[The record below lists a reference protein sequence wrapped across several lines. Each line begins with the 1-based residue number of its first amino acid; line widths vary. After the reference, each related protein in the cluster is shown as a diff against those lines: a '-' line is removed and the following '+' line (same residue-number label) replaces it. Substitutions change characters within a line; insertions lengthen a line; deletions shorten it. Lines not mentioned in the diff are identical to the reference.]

1 MTPADPEDGT
11 KAKPAPAEDAEVV
24 TSPPAA
30 APVEAEPVEEPAPA
44 TTEDAEV
51 NSPPAAA
58 PVEAEP
64 VAQPAPAT
72 IAAAPLEAE
81 PVAEPA
87 PRTIAAAPVEAEA
100 EEAGE
105 SPRRQRRWPWLALL
119 LLVLAALL
127 GMALGVGVVLR
138 GRSFGTQLPADQ
150 AARPT
155 FVIAAPPSPSP
166 SGSPRSLATPVAAST
181 NTEEYTVEAGDT
193 LRSIAQRVY
202 GDPAQWPRIYDANR
216 ETIGPDPDTL
226 NAQTKLRIPRP

>member
-1 MTPADPEDGT
+1 VTPADPEDGT

-24 TSPPAA
+24 NSPPAA
-30 APVEAEPVEEPAPA
+30 APAEADAAAKPAPV
-44 TTEDAEV
+44 TTEDAEVV

-64 VAQPAPAT
+64 VAEPAPAT
-72 IAAAPLEAE
+72 IAAAPVEAE
-81 PVAEPA
+81 P
-87 PRTIAAAPVEAEA
+87 

-166 SGSPRSLATPVAAST
+166 SGSPRSLATPVAAIA
-181 NTEEYTVEAGDT
+181 NMEEYVVEAGDT